1 MNLPTKIIKHFL
13 LVSKHKWIV
22 FKLSIKAG
30 IPFRGL
36 LHDLSKFSP
45 TEFCESVKY
54 YNGYRSPLHECR
66 ENIGYSKAWLHH
78 KGRNKHHFEYWED
91 MSKNKRTGVFMPY
104 KYIVEAVCDKI
115 AAGMAYKGDK
125 WTCKE
130 PYEYWVNIES
140 KSPVDKHP
148 GCMEFMDI
156 IFKKVAND
164 GLEEALNKKY
174 LKKTYNEI
182 ARKYE
187 RKII

>member
-1 MNLPTKIIKHFL
+1 MILSMIFEIIIPCAGTVCRTVSPVL
-13 LVSKHKWIV
+13 LAVVDKTAPDKTPI
-22 FKLSIKAG
+22 I
-30 IPFRGL
+30 
-36 LHDLSKFSP
+36 
-45 TEFCESVKY
+45 
-54 YNGYRSPLHECR
+54 
-66 ENIGYSKAWLHH
+66 
-78 KGRNKHHFEYWED
+78 
-91 MSKNKRTGVFMPY
+91 PY

-148 GCMEFMDI
+148 GCMEFMDTV
-156 IFKKVAND
+156 FKKVADD
-164 GLEEALNKKY
+164 GLEVALDKKY